1 MATSK
6 YMNYELNTKCKMWS
20 TRKLICWKHEVKNI
34 LNSFMMKTLSSK
46 NQSIDLQGNY
56 DKDHRHEK
64 AERVKFN
71 IKFLSQ
77 ETPSRYLPVQS

>member
-1 MATSK
+1 
-6 YMNYELNTKCKMWS
+6 
-20 TRKLICWKHEVKNI
+20 
-34 LNSFMMKTLSSK
+34 MMKTLSSK
-46 NQSIDLQGNY
+46 NQSIDLHGNY

-77 ETPSRYLPVQS
+77 DTPSRYLPVQS

>member
-1 MATSK
+1 
-6 YMNYELNTKCKMWS
+6 
-20 TRKLICWKHEVKNI
+20 
-34 LNSFMMKTLSSK
+34 MMKTLSSK

-77 ETPSRYLPVQS
+77 DTPSQYLPVQS